1 MQYQYLYSI
10 FFIKFF
16 IVMNSN
22 RLYFLLIIPFFFVIC
37 QVLYFPSAI
46 PSHSNPQ
53 IQKSKDQVATN
64 LILKSTDNGHSW
76 QDISKGLPENIEAGN
91 FFVNDKGLYMPAGV
105 EMYHSKSKSVGPIWE
120 KEIFK
125 KDPGTITVCKSGM
138 YAFTYNGN
146 ISRKIA
152 GSNTWSLIY
161 ENFPRK
167 NLRTIFE
174 TSSGAVLIGCD
185 SGLFKFTNKGKTWQ
199 HVRKDG
205 WVIKIVESKG
215 VLIAT
220 DQNGIIR
227 SNDDGQTWNLV
238 VSEGGVG
245 IDVTSISSGFAV
257 ITYNTDSKTRRVRAS
272 VDGGKTWQPID
283 ADLPAHDLIANI
295 LQVGDNFFCGHPKGI
310 FRSIDRGKTWQL
322 ILPSIGT
329 KVFNLSRMGKVIY
342 AFPKNGG
349 C

>member
-1 MQYQYLYSI
+1 MLS
-10 FFIKFF
+10 
-16 IVMNSN
+16 
-22 RLYFLLIIPFFFVIC
+22 
-37 QVLYFPSAI
+37 
-46 PSHSNPQ
+46 
-53 IQKSKDQVATN
+53 
-64 LILKSTDNGHSW
+64 
-76 QDISKGLPENIEAGN
+76 
-91 FFVNDKGLYMPAGV
+91 GV
-105 EMYHSKSKSVGPIWE
+105 EMYHSKFKSEDPIWE

-125 KDPGTITVCKSGM
+125 KDIGTITVCKSGM
-138 YAFTYNGN
+138 YAFTYNGK
-146 ISRKIA
+146 ISRKLA
-152 GSNTWSLIY
+152 GSNKWSPIY
-161 ENFPRK
+161 ENFPSK
-167 NLRTIFE
+167 NLRSIFE
-174 TSSGAVLIGCD
+174 TISGALLIGCD
-185 SGLFKFTNKGKTWQ
+185 GGLFKSTNKGKTWE

-205 WVIKIVESKG
+205 WVIKVVESMG
-215 VLIAT
+215 ILIAT

-245 IDVTSISSGFAV
+245 IDVASIASGFAA

-283 ADLPAHDLIANI
+283 ANLPAHDLIANI
-295 LQVGDNFFCGHPKGI
+295 MQVGDYFFCGHPKGI
-310 FRSIDRGKTWQL
+310 FRSADKGKTWQL